1 MKYELTTKKYGRTE
15 SGKNWK
21 SNPSEIEITTIN
33 QEEYDNIFSKK
44 TQAFF
49 KGIGGYERTSKSYT
63 TAGYIVT
70 RLTSISPEKTTK
82 IVRTIKVK

>member
-21 SNPSEIEITTIN
+21 SNPIETEITTID
-33 QEEYDNIFSKK
+33 QEEYDNIFNKK

-49 KGIGGYERTSKSYT
+49 KGIGGYERASKSYT

-82 IVRTIKVK
+82 IVRTVKVK

>member
-1 MKYELTTKKYGRTE
+1 MKYELTTKKYERTE

-21 SNPSEIEITTIN
+21 SNPTETEMTTID
-33 QEEYDNIFSKK
+33 QETYNNIFSKE

-49 KGIGGYERTSKSYT
+49 RRLGGYERTSKSYT

-70 RLTSISPEKTTK
+70 RLTSISPDKTTK

>member
-1 MKYELTTKKYGRTE
+1 MKYELTTKKYERTE

-21 SNPSEIEITTIN
+21 RNTTETETTTIE
-33 QEEYDNIFSKK
+33 QETYNNIFNKE
-44 TQAFF
+44 TLAFF
-49 KGIGGYERTSKSYT
+49 RGLGGYERASKSYT

-70 RLTSISPEKTTK
+70 RLTSISPDKTSK

>member
-21 SNPSEIEITTIN
+21 SNPTETEITTIN
-33 QEEYDNIFSKK
+33 QEEYDNIFNKK
-44 TQAFF
+44 TQDFF
-49 KGIGGYERTSKSYT
+49 KGVGGYERTSKSYT

-70 RLTSISPEKTTK
+70 RLTSISPNKTTK

>member
-1 MKYELTTKKYGRTE
+1 MKYELTTKIFERTE

-21 SNPSEIEITTIN
+21 SNPTEIKITTIN
-33 QEEYDNIFSKK
+33 QETYDNIFNKK

-49 KGIGGYERTSKSYT
+49 KGVGGYERASKSYT

-70 RLTSISPEKTTK
+70 RLISISPDKTIK
-82 IVRTIKVK
+82 KVRTIKVK

>member
-1 MKYELTTKKYGRTE
+1 MKYELTTKKYERTE

-21 SNPSEIEITTIN
+21 NKASKVEISTID
-33 QEEYDNIFSKK
+33 QKEYDNIFSKE

-49 KGIGGYERTSKSYT
+49 RNLGGYERASKSYT

-70 RLTSISPEKTTK
+70 RLTSISPDKTTK
-82 IVRTIKVK
+82 IVRTVKVK